1 MYDFFHAG
9 GWGMWPT
16 LIFGFLLVASSV
28 LSLLRPERRYLPL
41 VVSLGATTLGSGLL
55 GFSMGLVNTF
65 RFLPQVPQAEQVVIA
80 GLGFEESLH
89 NVILALILIVLSS
102 VLVSASAFRATLT
115 MSPVA
120 AKS

>member
-89 NVILALILIVLSS
+89 NVILALILIVLWS